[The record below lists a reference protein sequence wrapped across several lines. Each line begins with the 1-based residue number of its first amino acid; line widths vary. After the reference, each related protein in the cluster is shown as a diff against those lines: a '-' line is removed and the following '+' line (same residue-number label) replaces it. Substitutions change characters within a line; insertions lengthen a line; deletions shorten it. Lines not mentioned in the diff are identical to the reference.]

1 MQNEG
6 QDFSLEIIE
15 DDLLNRTIIL
25 SEKVRAFGKTL
36 QMGDEKISDDKQLYR
51 YKKAAFII
59 MVEIHRQVEQRSEI
73 NDMLRIII
81 QKHDLLLKEIDFLE
95 QLEKEVVEDSQSYT
109 LDALQQ
115 MNMFLLPPSL
125 IAGIG
130 GMNFKSLKM
139 FDTWSS
145 TQVLL
150 LFLFSTIAIIV
161 SLNLLIAWNKR
172 RKQQKRIVTLLKVE

>member
-1 MQNEG
+1 MDSE

-15 DDLLNRTIIL
+15 DDLLNRIIVL

-51 YKKAAFII
+51 YKKTAFILMI
-59 MVEIHRQVEQRSEI
+59 EIHRQVEQRSSI
-73 NDMLRIII
+73 NDMMRIII

-95 QLEKEVVEDSQSYT
+95 QLEKEIIDDSQSYT

-115 MNMFLLPPSL
+115 MNMLLLPPSL

-130 GMNFKSLKM
+130 GMNFKSMQM

-150 LFLFSTIAIIV
+150 LFVFATGAIII
-161 SLNLLIAWNKR
+161 SLQILISWNKK
-172 RKQQKRIVTLLKVE
+172 RKQQKRIVNLLRVE